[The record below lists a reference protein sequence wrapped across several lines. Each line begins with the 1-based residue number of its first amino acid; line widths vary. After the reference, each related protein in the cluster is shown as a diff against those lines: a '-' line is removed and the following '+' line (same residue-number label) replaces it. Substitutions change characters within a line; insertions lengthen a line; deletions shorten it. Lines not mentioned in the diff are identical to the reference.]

1 MKRKIMIITVIAAV
15 AAIYALLSFM
25 GIGRQ
30 FIIKDGDIIAATAD
44 LNNIFYAEDSE
55 DVFNVKLTEMTDY
68 FTANGINTVIIPY
81 NEGREAVSATGG
93 FTASFMKMEY
103 LKDGD
108 ILLSLKKPLEEA
120 GVQIILNI
128 DCAELAEEEISDMI
142 EEINKKYHFAGVM
155 LSDCGYS
162 NETLQNVKM
171 KINRRMRNYYFGLHT
186 DDIENAKLL
195 QSYGA
200 VDFYVFE
207 DISDTQYK
215 EMKNGDFA
223 SSKILLSH
231 KSESFVNDLFI
242 LSNFADIDGAVL
254 TAYTDPN
261 TDLSFYHNMMDTSD
275 SLKRFNM
282 AVDNTFAISYPS
294 KDISTYYDGI
304 YVAGVANP
312 YEPVY
317 VNGQAAVQ
325 GKDGSFGLYVELS
338 EGENLIEF
346 EQGENYATRTV
357 TLKVYEGTGSY
368 KPMEFDDTERAY
380 KGQVVQTT
388 EPLTSVL
395 SNPDK
400 DEAIMDGIPQGV
412 QLVVEKSVKTTRS
425 GKYTWAYQLSNGGYV
440 LAQKVEWIDDED
452 YIKAELADISLEDI
466 GDGNEYLSLNI
477 TGKPAIISNFKD
489 GQVVFTFFNTILDE
503 KYVQEEE
510 EFFVTDIEGRFT
522 TECYVKQDNKNVV
535 LVLENNTENELWG
548 YNTEYCEDDTVK
560 IYLKKAPKKQ
570 QGAKPLEGVSVML
583 DAGHGGT
590 DPGALAMGGIAG
602 PNENDVNLAVT
613 LATKQCLEKLGATVY
628 LTRSDDTFLT
638 LEERRS
644 MVTEVKPDLFIS
656 QHHNS
661 LEYTVDVNKS
671 SGVESYYF
679 TPQSASVAEV
689 MAERISASTDRRN
702 RGYGFGYY
710 YVLRYD
716 IAPAVLN
723 EYGFIINPVEY
734 ANIYRD
740 EDIYKAAFATAQA
753 VLDVIPE

>member
-1 MKRKIMIITVIAAV
+1 MKRKIMIITVLASVAAV
-15 AAIYALLSFM
+15 YALLSFM

-30 FIIKDGDIIAATAD
+30 FIIKDDDLIAATAN
-44 LNNIFYAEDSE
+44 LNDIFFAEDSE

-68 FTANGINTVIIPY
+68 FTVNDINTVIIPY

-93 FTASFMKMEY
+93 FTSKYGQIMYFENE
-103 LKDGD
+103 D
-108 ILLSLKKPLEEA
+108 ILLSVKKPLEKA
-120 GVQIILNI
+120 GVQIVLNI
-128 DCAELAEEEISDMI
+128 DCSEIAEEEIPDII
-142 EEINKKYHFAGVM
+142 EAINKRYHFAGVM
-155 LSDCGYS
+155 LSNCGYS
-162 NETLQNVKM
+162 NETLQSIKM

-186 DDIENAKLL
+186 DDIEKAKQL
-195 QSYGA
+195 QGYGA
-200 VDFYVFE
+200 IDFYVFE
-207 DISDTQYK
+207 NITDTQYK
-215 EMKNGDFA
+215 ELKNGDFA
-223 SSKILLSH
+223 SAKILLSH
-231 KSESFVNDLFI
+231 KSESFEKDLFI
-242 LSNFADIDGAVL
+242 LSNFADTDGAVL
-254 TAYTDPN
+254 TDYTDPN
-261 TDLSFYHNMMDTSD
+261 TDLSFYHNLMDTSEG
-275 SLKRFNM
+275 LARFNM
-282 AVDNTFAISYPS
+282 TVDNTFAISYPS

-304 YVAGVANP
+304 YVAGIANP

-317 VNGQAAVQ
+317 VNGQQAVQ

-338 EGENLIEF
+338 EGENLIEV
-346 EQGENYATRTV
+346 EQGENFAARTV

-368 KPMEFDDTERAY
+368 RPMESDDTERAY

-388 EPLTSVL
+388 GPLTSIL

-400 DEAIMDGIPQGV
+400 DEAIMDGIPQGI
-412 QLVVEKSVKTTRS
+412 QLVVEKSVKTTRN
-425 GKYTWAYQLSNGGYV
+425 GKYTWAYQLSNGGYI
-440 LAQKVEWIDDED
+440 LAEKVEWVEDED
-452 YIKAELADISLEDI
+452 YTEAELSGISLEDA
-466 GDGNEYLSLNI
+466 GDGNEYLALNI
-477 TGKPAIISNFKD
+477 TGKPAIISSFKN
-489 GQVVFTFFNTILDE
+489 GQVIFTFFNTTLDE

-510 EFFVTDIEGRFT
+510 EFFVTDIAGVFT
-522 TECYVKQDNKNVV
+522 TECYVKQDGKNVV

-548 YNTEYCEDDTVK
+548 YNTEYYADDVVK

-570 QGAKPLEGVSVML
+570 QGAKPLEGVSIML

-613 LATKQCLEKLGATVY
+613 LATQQCLEKLGATVY

-644 MVTEVKPDLFIS
+644 MVTDIKPDLFIS

-689 MAERISASTDRRN
+689 MAERISTCTGRKN
-702 RGYGFGYY
+702 RGYGFGYF

-753 VLDVIPE
+753 VLDIIPE